1 MQVLAEG
8 AAAAHTK
15 AAVAADGTVMLSSR
29 RAAAGTLG
37 PPGIHTEP
45 CSASA
50 PPWLGAINAKPS
62 ALLLAQGGGQSS
74 RLRASPATPAGQPQM
89 AAGTLQATA
98 GLKQHCW

>member
-1 MQVLAEG
+1 MQVFAEG

-15 AAVAADGTVMLSSR
+15 AAVAADATVMLSSR

-37 PPGIHTEP
+37 PPIHTEP

-50 PPWLGAINAKPS
+50 PPWLGTINAKPS
-62 ALLLAQGGGQSS
+62 ALLLAQGGAWG
-74 RLRASPATPAGQPQM
+74 RLRASPATPAGQPQV

-98 GLKQHCW
+98 GLEQHCW